1 MRFDRCFIMEIPHRL
16 LIRVASCMD
25 MIGTATKFRKEAQG
39 RDVDINKVIEAGQQ
53 HRLLSEL
60 FILFG

>member
-1 MRFDRCFIMEIPHRL
+1 
-16 LIRVASCMD
+16 MD
-25 MIGTATKFRKEAQG
+25 MIATATKFLKEAQG
-39 RDVDINKVIEAGQQ
+39 SDVDINKVIEAGQQ